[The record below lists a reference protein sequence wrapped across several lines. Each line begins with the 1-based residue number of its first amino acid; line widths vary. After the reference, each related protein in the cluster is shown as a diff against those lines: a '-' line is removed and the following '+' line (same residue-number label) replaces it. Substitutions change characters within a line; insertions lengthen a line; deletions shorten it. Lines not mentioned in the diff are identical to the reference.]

1 MTGNGPA
8 PSPDQAFAAATLPTP
23 RFVDLQVHTTASD
36 GVLSPT
42 AVVEAAA
49 RAKLVAISITDHD
62 SISGLAEAEVAGER
76 LGVRIVP
83 GVELAAHFDGDE
95 LHLLGLHLANREAI
109 EADLRA
115 FRTERIRRA
124 EEMVRVLNSFAIPVT
139 MESVL
144 REAGVGAVGRPHLAR
159 ALIAGGWVRDF
170 RDAFDKWLGWGKPA
184 YVEKGQMTVADACAL
199 IHRAGGIS
207 VWAHPADLAT
217 ETRLRK
223 LHAVGLDAVEV
234 LHPSHPQPLAERI
247 YDRAE
252 RIGLL
257 PSGGS
262 DWHGS
267 ADGPRQ
273 LGGQLVPYLWLARQ
287 DRFVAERAG

>member
-1 MTGNGPA
+1 MSADGVIAEHTVTDA
-8 PSPDQAFAAATLPTP
+8 PLTP

-36 GVLSPT
+36 GVLAPT

-49 RAKLVAISITDHD
+49 RAKLTAIAITDHD
-62 SISGLAEAEVAGER
+62 SISGLPEAEAAGER

-83 GVELAAHFDGDE
+83 GVELAAHFESDE
-95 LHLLGLHLANREAI
+95 LHLLGLHLSDRDAI
-109 EADLRA
+109 SAELRA
-115 FRTERIRRA
+115 FRDERIERA
-124 EEMVRVLNSFAIPVT
+124 QAMVRVLNSFSVPVT

-144 REAGVGAVGRPHLAR
+144 AEAGPGAVGRPHLAR
-159 ALIAGGWVRDF
+159 AMVAGGWVRDF
-170 RDAFDKWLGWGKPA
+170 REAFDKWLGWGKPA
-184 YVEKGQMTVADACAL
+184 YVEKGRMMVPEAIAL
-199 IHRAGGIS
+199 IHRGGGIA
-207 VWAHPADLAT
+207 VWAHPGDLAT

-223 LHAVGLDAVEV
+223 LHDVGLDSVEV

-262 DWHGS
+262 DWHG
-267 ADGPRQ
+267 AAEGPRQ
-273 LGGQLVPYLWLARQ
+273 LGGQMVPYVWLARQ
-287 DRFVAERAG
+287 DRFIAERTG

>member
-1 MTGNGPA
+1 MTEHGPA
-8 PSPDQAFAAATLPTP
+8 PIPEPAFAAATQPTP

-49 RAKLVAISITDHD
+49 RAKLAAISITDHD

-95 LHLLGLHLANREAI
+95 LHLLGLHLSNREAI
-109 EADLRA
+109 EADLRR
-115 FRTERIRRA
+115 FRTERVQRA
-124 EEMVRVLNSFAIPVT
+124 EAMVRVLNSFDIPVT
-139 MESVL
+139 LQSVL
-144 REAGVGAVGRPHLAR
+144 LEAGVGAVGRPHLAR

-170 RDAFDKWLGWGKPA
+170 REAFDKWLGWGKPA
-184 YVEKGQMTVADACAL
+184 YVEKGQMMVAEACAL
-199 IHRAGGIS
+199 IHRAGGIA

-217 ETRLRK
+217 ETRLRR

-234 LHPSHPQPLAERI
+234 LHPSHPQALAERI

-287 DRFVAERAG
+287 DRFIAERAG